1 MNKDF
6 DPSGY
11 AVKNGNFIGLPFD
24 EFSAKIVLQP
34 VPWEATVSYAAGT
47 AQGPENIL
55 EASYQLDLYDAD
67 LPEAYKVG
75 IFMRKVDP
83 MIEELS
89 LKTREMAKQHIDHLE
104 EGLGSNPKL
113 VEAVNSN
120 SQKVNN
126 WVERQCTELLDA
138 GKIVGLIGG
147 EHSTPLGYLKAL
159 AQKHDSF
166 GILQID
172 AHCDLR
178 EAYEDFQ
185 YSHASIFYNALE
197 EVSKIEKLVQVG
209 IRDYCQEEV
218 DYIKASKGRV
228 EVLYDRDMQEAL
240 FRGSTFHDICMSV
253 VNQLPQLVYIS
264 FDIDGLMPTLCPNT
278 GTPVPG
284 GLDLPQAFYLLK
296 LVVESGRKIIGFDLS
311 EVGSATEWDGN
322 VGARVVYKLCNLMA
336 KSQLV

>member
-1 MNKDF
+1 MKKNF

-11 AVKNGNFIGLPFD
+11 AVKNGNFIGLPYD
-24 EFSAKIVLQP
+24 EFSAKIILQP

-47 AQGPENIL
+47 AQGPANIL

-67 LPEAYKVG
+67 LPNAYQKG
-75 IFMRKVDP
+75 IFMRGIDP

-89 LKTREMAKQHIDHLE
+89 LQSRELAKQHIDNLE
-104 EGLGSNPKL
+104 EGLGSSPKL
-113 VEAVNSN
+113 VEQVNEN
-120 SQKVNN
+120 SRKVNN
-126 WVERQCTELLDA
+126 WVERQCSELLEA
-138 GKIVGLIGG
+138 SKLVGLIGG
-147 EHSTPLGYLKAL
+147 EHSCPLGYLKAL
-159 AQKHDSF
+159 AKKHQQF

-178 EAYEDFQ
+178 EAYEGFQ

-197 EVSKIEKLVQVG
+197 EIEGIEKLVQVG

-228 EVLYDRDMQEAL
+228 EVLYDQDMQEAV
-240 FRGSTFHDICMSV
+240 FRGAAFHDICLSV

-264 FDIDGLMPTLCPNT
+264 FDIDGLRPNLCPNT

-284 GLDLPQAFYLLK
+284 GLSMPEAFYLLK
-296 LVVESGRKIIGFDLS
+296 LLAESGRQIIGFDLC
-311 EVGSATEWDGN
+311 EVGAASEWDGN
-322 VGARVVYKLCNLMA
+322 VGARVVYKLCNMMA
-336 KSQLV
+336 RSQGL